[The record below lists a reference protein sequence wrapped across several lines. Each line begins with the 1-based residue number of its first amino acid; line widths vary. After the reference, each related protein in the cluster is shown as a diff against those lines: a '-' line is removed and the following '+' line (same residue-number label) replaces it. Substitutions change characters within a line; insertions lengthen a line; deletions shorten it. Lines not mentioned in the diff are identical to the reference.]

1 MIQSRWL
8 VALLV
13 SLLISRAADAQSV
26 LRVGTAH
33 YATIQ
38 AAIDAAASGDVVLV
52 DAGIYDAFTVGKPL
66 TISAQ
71 PSALVQILSFGAI
84 SINLASFEIC
94 NLAGLD
100 IEVQSMTISGGVCSA
115 ERCTIRTVTG
125 LEVSNSN
132 LALRWSSVWA
142 SHGSG
147 LHLLNGHLHASD
159 GTIATGVGSSARTT
173 HAALDV
179 DGLSTCSLSQC
190 TLMGAW
196 PNTLT
201 EPDASVA
208 MDVVGMQVSCER
220 AWLLDCSLFGGFNA
234 VGNIGAAIRAPA
246 APAPAPVRLH
256 RPTILGAIEGEVGY
270 GTVIGVRT
278 TVDMNV
284 GAPFITTMT
293 GDPGSFHL
301 FYGGTR
307 ILGSFQTPY
316 AEQPALGFFDTLI
329 LGIVLADAQGEA
341 DFTFV
346 VPNNSSVRHA
356 VVWWRGADI
365 LVYPWQATPAFATVV
380 Q

>member
-1 MIQSRWL
+1 MIRFHWL

-13 SLLISRAADAQSV
+13 SLLVSRTTDAQSV
-26 LRVGTAH
+26 VRVGAAH

-38 AAIDAAASGDVVLV
+38 AAINAAAPGDCVLV
-52 DAGIYDAFTVGKPL
+52 DAGIYEAFTVAKPL

-71 PSALVQILSFGAI
+71 PSALVQILSLGAI
-84 SINLASFEIC
+84 SINLAPFEIC

-100 IEVQSMTISGGVCSA
+100 IEVPSMTISGGVCSA

-125 LEVSNSN
+125 LEVSNNN

-142 SHGSG
+142 SSGSG
-147 LHLLNGHLHASD
+147 LHLQNGHLHASD
-159 GTIATGVGSSARTT
+159 CTISTGAGSSSRSTYAG
-173 HAALDV
+173 LYV
-179 DGLSTCSLSQC
+179 DGLCTCSLSQC

-208 MDVVGMQVSCER
+208 MDVTGMQANGER
-220 AWLLDCSLFGGFNA
+220 AWLLDCSLFGGFQAN
-234 VGNIGAAIRAPA
+234 GNLGAALRAPV

-256 RPTILGAIEGEVGY
+256 RPTILGAIEGQVGY

-278 TVDMNV
+278 SVDMNV
-284 GAPFITTMT
+284 GAPFTTTMT
-293 GDPGSFHL
+293 GDPGSLHV

-307 ILGSFQTPY
+307 VLGSFQTPHV
-316 AEQPALGFFDTLI
+316 EQPALGFFDALI
-329 LGIVLADAQGEA
+329 LGVVVADAQGEA
-341 DFTFV
+341 DFTFA
-346 VPNNSSVRHA
+346 VPNNPGVRHA
-356 VVWWRGADI
+356 VVWWRGVDI
-365 LVYPWQATPAFATVV
+365 LGYPWQATPAFATIV

>member
-1 MIQSRWL
+1 MIQFRWL
-8 VALLV
+8 AALLV

-26 LRVGTAH
+26 FRVGAAH

-38 AAIDAAASGDVVLV
+38 AAIDAAAPGDRVLV
-52 DAGIYDAFTVGKPL
+52 DAGIYDTFTVGKPL
-66 TISAQ
+66 TIAAQ
-71 PSALVQILSFGAI
+71 PSALVQILSLGVL
-84 SINLASFEIC
+84 SIDLASFEIC

-100 IEVQSMTISGGVCSA
+100 IDVQSMTISGGVCSA
-115 ERCTIRTVTG
+115 ERCTIRTVSG
-125 LEVSNSN
+125 LKVSNSN

-142 SHGSG
+142 SLSSG
-147 LHLLNGHLHASD
+147 LNLLNGHLHASD
-159 GTIATGVGSSARTT
+159 GTIATGAGSSGRQE

-179 DGLSTCSLSQC
+179 DGVCTCSLSQC
-190 TLMGAW
+190 TLIGAW

-208 MDVVGMQVSCER
+208 LDVAGMQAIDER

-234 VGNIGAAIRAPA
+234 NGNIGPAIRAPT

-278 TVDMNV
+278 TVDMAL
-284 GAPFITTMT
+284 GAPFTTTMT

-307 ILGSFQTPY
+307 ILGSFQTPHV
-316 AEQPALGFFDTLI
+316 EQPALGFFDTLI

-346 VPNNSSVRHA
+346 VPNDPGVRHA

-365 LVYPWQATPAFATVV
+365 LVYPWQATPAFATIV